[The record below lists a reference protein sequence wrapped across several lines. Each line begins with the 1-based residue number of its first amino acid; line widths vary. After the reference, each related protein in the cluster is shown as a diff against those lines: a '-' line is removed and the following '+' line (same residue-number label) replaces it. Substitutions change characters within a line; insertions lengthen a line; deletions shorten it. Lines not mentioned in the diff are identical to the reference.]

1 MARCGLRLGHPA
13 QLRSGRTFD
22 SVELKTDQRTPD
34 AGRLAIVRCDFHA
47 KSLAM
52 LESAVGAVGYV
63 IRKLN
68 QVRESGDTSQSRFE
82 AIEII
87 EAVILALVAV
97 ATAWSGYQ
105 AAQWAGKRAENYAEA
120 SRLRVTAEGLATLA
134 GQERIYDSDTFNSWL
149 AAKLDGKQKAAE
161 FFERR
166 FRDEYRPAFTAW
178 SRTDPFN
185 NAQAPPGPIFMP
197 EYHNAKHEQFLGLN
211 KKAAEVADQGTK
223 SGETGDQYVRIT
235 VLLATVLLITAIGQR
250 FYFKTVRVVFMI
262 LACALLCL
270 PLLQLLM
277 LPRI

>member
-1 MARCGLRLGHPA
+1 
-13 QLRSGRTFD
+13 
-22 SVELKTDQRTPD
+22 
-34 AGRLAIVRCDFHA
+34 
-47 KSLAM
+47 M
-52 LESAVGAVGYV
+52 LESVGPVGYV

-68 QVRESGDTSQSRFE
+68 QVRNDVPSSQSRFE
-82 AIEII
+82 MIEII

-105 AAQWAGKRAENYAEA
+105 AAKWAGNRAEQYANA

-149 AAKLDGKQKAAE
+149 AAKLDGKEQAAE

-166 FRDEYRPAFTAW
+166 FRPEYRYAFTAW
-178 SRTDPFN
+178 LKTDPFN
-185 NAQAPPGPIFMP
+185 NTQAPPGPIFMP
-197 EYHNAKHEQFLGLN
+197 DYHNAKHEQFLGLN
-211 KKAAEVADQGTK
+211 KKAAEGTEQGTK

-250 FYFKTVRVVFMI
+250 FRVKAARIIFMI
-262 LACALLCL
+262 LACLLLCL
-270 PLLQLLM
+270 PLWQLLT

>member
-1 MARCGLRLGHPA
+1 
-13 QLRSGRTFD
+13 
-22 SVELKTDQRTPD
+22 
-34 AGRLAIVRCDFHA
+34 
-47 KSLAM
+47 M
-52 LESAVGAVGYV
+52 LEPAVGAVGYV

-68 QVRESGDTSQSRFE
+68 QVRENVPSSQSRFE

-87 EAVILALVAV
+87 EALILALVAV

-105 AAQWAGKRAENYAEA
+105 AARWAGMRAENYAEA

-149 AAKLDGKQKAAE
+149 ATKLDGKAEAAE

-178 SRTDPFN
+178 LNTDPFN

-197 EYHNAKHEQFLGLN
+197 EYHNAKHEQFLSST
-211 KKAAEVADQGTK
+211 KKAAEVAEQGTK

-250 FYFKTVRVVFMI
+250 FHFKTVRVVFMI
-262 LACALLCL
+262 LACLLLCL

>member
-1 MARCGLRLGHPA
+1 
-13 QLRSGRTFD
+13 
-22 SVELKTDQRTPD
+22 
-34 AGRLAIVRCDFHA
+34 
-47 KSLAM
+47 M

-68 QVRESGDTSQSRFE
+68 QVRENVSSSQSRFE

-87 EAVILALVAV
+87 EAAILAFIAV

-105 AAQWAGKRAENYAEA
+105 AAQWAGKRAEQYAEA
-120 SRLRVTAEGLATLA
+120 TRLRINAEGLATLA

-149 AAKLDGKQKAAE
+149 SAKLDGKEKAAE

-166 FRDEYRPAFTAW
+166 FRNEYRPAFAAW
-178 SRTDPFN
+178 LKTDPFN

-197 EYHNAKHEQFLGLN
+197 EYHNGKHEQFLGLS
-211 KKAAEVADQGTK
+211 KQAAEVADQGTK
-223 SGETGDQYVRIT
+223 SGETGDDYVRIT

-250 FYFKTVRVVFMI
+250 FHFKTVRIVFMI
-262 LACALLCL
+262 LAFLLLCL
-270 PLLQLLM
+270 PLLRLLI

>member
-1 MARCGLRLGHPA
+1 
-13 QLRSGRTFD
+13 
-22 SVELKTDQRTPD
+22 
-34 AGRLAIVRCDFHA
+34 
-47 KSLAM
+47 M
-52 LESAVGAVGYV
+52 LEPAVGAVGYV

-68 QVRESGDTSQSRFE
+68 QVRVNGPSSQSRFE

-87 EAVILALVAV
+87 EAIILALVAV

-105 AAQWAGKRAENYAEA
+105 AAQWAGKRAEKYAEA

-149 AAKLDGKQKAAE
+149 AAKLDGKKEAAE

-166 FRDEYRPAFTAW
+166 FRGEYRPAFTAW
-178 SRTDPFN
+178 LGTDPFN

-197 EYHNAKHEQFLGLN
+197 EYHNAKHEQFLGLS
-211 KKAAEVADQGTK
+211 KQAADVADQGTK

-250 FYFKTVRVVFMI
+250 FRFRAVRIAFMI
-262 LACALLCL
+262 LAWLLLCL
-270 PLLQLLM
+270 PLWQLLM

>member
-1 MARCGLRLGHPA
+1 
-13 QLRSGRTFD
+13 
-22 SVELKTDQRTPD
+22 
-34 AGRLAIVRCDFHA
+34 
-47 KSLAM
+47 M
-52 LESAVGAVGYV
+52 LESVGPLGYV

-68 QVRESGDTSQSRFE
+68 QVRQSGDTSQSRLE
-82 AIEII
+82 VIEII
-87 EAVILALVAV
+87 EALILALVAV

-105 AAQWAGKRAENYAEA
+105 AAKWAGNRAEDYAKA

-149 AAKLDGKQKAAE
+149 AAKLDGKAEAAE

-178 SRTDPFN
+178 LRTDPFN

-197 EYHNAKHEQFLGLN
+197 EYHNANHEQFLGLS
-211 KKAAEVADQGTK
+211 KQAAEVTDQGTK

-250 FYFKTVRVVFMI
+250 FRIKAARVVFMI
-262 LACALLCL
+262 LACLLLSL
-270 PLLQLLM
+270 PLWQLLV

>member
-1 MARCGLRLGHPA
+1 
-13 QLRSGRTFD
+13 
-22 SVELKTDQRTPD
+22 
-34 AGRLAIVRCDFHA
+34 
-47 KSLAM
+47 M

-68 QVRESGDTSQSRFE
+68 QVRKSGDTSQSRFE

-105 AAQWAGKRAENYAEA
+105 AAQWAGRRAEQYAEA

-149 AAKLDGKQKAAE
+149 AAKLDGKAEAAE

-166 FRDEYRPAFTAW
+166 FRNEYRAAFTAW
-178 SRTDPFN
+178 LKTDPFN
-185 NAQAPPGPIFMP
+185 SAQAPPGPIFMP
-197 EYHNAKHEQFLGLN
+197 DYHNANHEQFLGLS
-211 KKAAEVADQGTK
+211 KQAAEVTDQGTK

-250 FYFKTVRVVFMI
+250 FRIKAARVVFMI
-262 LACALLCL
+262 LACLLLSL
-270 PLLQLLM
+270 PLWQLLV

>member
-1 MARCGLRLGHPA
+1 
-13 QLRSGRTFD
+13 
-22 SVELKTDQRTPD
+22 
-34 AGRLAIVRCDFHA
+34 
-47 KSLAM
+47 M

-68 QVRESGDTSQSRFE
+68 QVRESSHTSQSRFE

-105 AAQWAGKRAENYAEA
+105 AARWAGMRAENYAEA

-149 AAKLDGKQKAAE
+149 TAKLDGKEQAAS

-178 SRTDPFN
+178 LRTDPFK

-197 EYHNAKHEQFLGLN
+197 EYHNAKHEQFLSPN
-211 KKAAEVADQGTK
+211 KQAAEMADRGTK
-223 SGETGDQYVRIT
+223 SGETGDDYVRIT

-250 FYFKTVRVVFMI
+250 FRFKAVRIVFMI
-262 LACALLCL
+262 LACLLLCL
-270 PLLQLLM
+270 PLLRLLM
-277 LPRI
+277 LPRV

>member
-1 MARCGLRLGHPA
+1 
-13 QLRSGRTFD
+13 
-22 SVELKTDQRTPD
+22 
-34 AGRLAIVRCDFHA
+34 
-47 KSLAM
+47 M
-52 LESAVGAVGYV
+52 LESVGPLGYV

-68 QVRESGDTSQSRFE
+68 QVRENVSSSQSRFE
-82 AIEII
+82 AIEIL
-87 EAVILALVAV
+87 EALILALVAV

-105 AAQWAGKRAENYAEA
+105 AAQWAGKRAEQYAGA

-149 AAKLDGKQKAAE
+149 AAKLDGKAEAAE

-166 FRDEYRPAFTAW
+166 FRAEYRPAFTAW
-178 SRTDPFN
+178 LNTDPFH

-197 EYHNAKHEQFLGLN
+197 EYHNAKHERFLGLG
-211 KKAAEVADQGTK
+211 KKAADVTDQGTK

-250 FYFKTVRVVFMI
+250 FHFKAVRVVFMI
-262 LACALLCL
+262 LACLLLCL
-270 PLLQLLM
+270 PLARLLM